1 MQNQAACLISEL
13 LTPTPAP
20 ACTLIR
26 RHQEGHLGTCGVSGG
41 GLRWESKAGGLARAI
56 LCCDCGNLA
65 EWSCCWHNQTPPP
78 QPCFTSIHR
87 RLGHVQGRSVCR
99 WARLRTGKFKMLST
113 HGEMHAGLRHLSRDW
128 LLAGYFNQHLQV
140 AQLPLVA
147 VSKCAS
153 LSKRPLFGADA
164 PRHHQ
169 KAVPSAPPG

>member
-1 MQNQAACLISEL
+1 M
-13 LTPTPAP
+13 
-20 ACTLIR
+20 
-26 RHQEGHLGTCGVSGG
+26 
-41 GLRWESKAGGLARAI
+41 
-56 LCCDCGNLA
+56 
-65 EWSCCWHNQTPPP
+65 
-78 QPCFTSIHR
+78 
-87 RLGHVQGRSVCR
+87 CR

-169 KAVPSAPPG
+169 KAVPSAPLG